1 MWPEAQRVRCS
12 LPPSAPRSVMSRA
25 MSAPSKPTWTT
36 CETRRTGYFR
46 SLERHRAAVR
56 MLCAR
61 SDVWNALALF
71 CYAPADSRGKA
82 MRSPSQQIMR
92 LGFGFAVSQAL
103 RVIIELGIPD
113 LLAIEAQSVD
123 ELATA
128 TQSDADAL
136 YRVMRLLA
144 S

>member
-1 MWPEAQRVRCS
+1 M
-12 LPPSAPRSVMSRA
+12 
-25 MSAPSKPTWTT
+25 
-36 CETRRTGYFR
+36 
-46 SLERHRAAVR
+46 H
-56 MLCAR
+56 
-61 SDVWNALALF
+61 NA
-71 CYAPADSRGKA
+71 
-82 MRSPSQQIMR
+82 SQQIMR

-113 LLAIEAQSVD
+113 LLAVSKQSVD

-144 S
+144 PEGIS